1 MTLRFT
7 VVSAHYS
14 TLLPLFHAYYHSLGK
29 TKLTAVQLG
38 TLMIGFVP
46 VLKETFPPVL
56 LARRQPRHLP
66 HLSGVFAGQLQQE
79 KPASQ
84 VFLTSC
90 TRPLRLMFRTRLIP
104 LLTLYN
110 LVVNSYLLILLST
123 LGTTFETVYDFSPGA
138 SGLAYM
144 GMMVGFLASEL
155 TLGLFLDTYATRK
168 ARRRPEGTAKP
179 EDRLPPVIFGSL
191 LLPASLLL
199 YGWTLEQ
206 RTMWLAPVV
215 GSGLVA
221 FTAMYSYIPV
231 QIYVVD
237 VYTLHTASATG
248 AMSIVRSAVAAV
260 VPLGADPLYR
270 RLGYGWGY
278 TLLAGLAVPFI
289 GIGAVLVTKGERI
302 RKLDSPVA

>member
-1 MTLRFT
+1 
-7 VVSAHYS
+7 
-14 TLLPLFHAYYHSLGK
+14 
-29 TKLTAVQLG
+29 
-38 TLMIGFVP
+38 MIGFVP

-56 LARRQPRHLP
+56 LARRQASHLP
-66 HLSGVFAGQLQQE
+66 HLSGVFAGQSQQE
-79 KPASQ
+79 KRASQ
-84 VFLTSC
+84 IFLTSC
-90 TRPLRLMFRTRLIP
+90 TRPLRFMFRTRLIP
-104 LLTLYN
+104 LLTLEN
-110 LVVNSYLLILLST
+110 LIINSYILILLST
-123 LGTTFETVYDFSPGA
+123 LGTTFETVYRFSPGA

-144 GMMVGFLASEL
+144 GMLVGFLASEL

-168 ARRRPEGTAKP
+168 ARRPEGTAKP

-221 FTAMYSYIPV
+221 FAAMYAYIPV

-248 AMSIVRSAVAAV
+248 AMAIVRSAVAAV

-289 GIGAVLVTKGERI
+289 GVGVVLVTMGERI
-302 RKLDSPVA
+302 RKIDRPVA